1 MKANNLLSTENAEP
15 LPTGGRYDRQTML
28 EGFGREGQ
36 RKVHAASVLLVGV
49 GGLGS
54 PIATYLTGAGIGK
67 LGIIDDDV
75 VSITNLHRQVLYTEN
90 EVGLSKAECAKKRLA
105 ALNHEVEI
113 VAYNERLTRENAAD
127 LIRQYDLVIDGMDNF
142 ATRFIVSD
150 ACKAQGKPYVYGAI
164 RGLEG
169 QVSVLCQGKCTYRS
183 LFPDE
188 EATLQMPHPGKQ
200 VLGTTPA
207 VVGSVE
213 ATQALMLITGIGE
226 PLIDKM
232 WTVNLAT
239 MQSFIIN
246 L

>member
-1 MKANNLLSTENAEP
+1 MMEED
-15 LPTGGRYDRQTML
+15 RYQRQKL
-28 EGFGREGQ
+28 IGELGEEGQ
-36 RKVHAASVLLVGV
+36 RRIRKAKVLLVGV

-54 PIATYLTGAGIGK
+54 PIATYLTGAGIGT
-67 LGIIDDDV
+67 LGLIDDDV
-75 VSITNLHRQVLYTEN
+75 VSLTNLHRQVLYTEQ
-90 EVGLSKAECAKKRLA
+90 EVGQPKALCARRRLLSQ
-105 ALNHEVEI
+105 NSEVNI
-113 VAYNERLTRENAAD
+113 VAYPERLTWENAEP
-127 LIRQYDLVIDGMDNF
+127 LISQYDIVVDGMDNF

-150 ACKAQGKPYVYGAI
+150 VCERQGKPFVHGAI

-169 QVSVLCQGKCTYRS
+169 QVSVLCTPSPDGTKATYRT

-188 EATLQMPHPGKQ
+188 EATLRMPHPGKA

-213 ATQALMLITGIGE
+213 ATQALLLIAGFGSPLTGR
-226 PLIDKM
+226 L
-232 WTVNLAT
+232 WTVDLAT

>member
-1 MKANNLLSTENAEP
+1 MKENRYQRQLL
-15 LPTGGRYDRQTML
+15 L
-28 EGFGREGQ
+28 EELGEEGQ
-36 RKVHAASVLLVGV
+36 AKIQRAKVLLVGV

-54 PIATYLTGAGIGK
+54 PIATYLTGAGIGT
-67 LGIIDDDV
+67 LGLIDDDV
-75 VSITNLHRQVLYTEN
+75 VSVTNLHRQVLYSEE
-90 EVGLSKAECAKKRLA
+90 EVGQSKAECAKRRLHS
-105 ALNHEVEI
+105 LNHKVNI
-113 VAYNERLTRENAAD
+113 IAYPERLTRENADA
-127 LIRQYDLVIDGMDNF
+127 LISQYDLVIDGMDNF

-150 ACKAQGKPYVYGAI
+150 VCEALHKPYVYGAI

-207 VVGSVE
+207 VIGSVE
-213 ATQALMLITGIGE
+213 ACQAIQLIAGFGE
-226 PLIDKM
+226 PLIDKI
-232 WTVNLAT
+232 WTINLAT
-239 MQSFIIN
+239 MQSFTIQ

>member
-1 MKANNLLSTENAEP
+1 MMEED
-15 LPTGGRYDRQTML
+15 RYQRQKL
-28 EGFGREGQ
+28 IGELGEEGQ
-36 RKVHAASVLLVGV
+36 RRIRKAKVLLVGV

-54 PIATYLTGAGIGK
+54 PIATYLTGAGIGT
-67 LGIIDDDV
+67 LGLIDDDV
-75 VSITNLHRQVLYTEN
+75 VSLTNLHRQVLYTEQ
-90 EVGLSKAECAKKRLA
+90 EVGQPKALCARRRLLSQ
-105 ALNHEVEI
+105 NSEVNI
-113 VAYNERLTRENAAD
+113 VAYPERLTRENAEP
-127 LIRQYDLVIDGMDNF
+127 LISQYDIVVDGMDNF

-150 ACKAQGKPYVYGAI
+150 VCERQSKPFVHGAI

-169 QVSVLCQGKCTYRS
+169 QVSVLCTPSPDGTKATYRT

-188 EATLQMPHPGKQ
+188 EATLRMPHPGKA

-213 ATQALMLITGIGE
+213 ATQALLLIAGFGSPLTGR
-226 PLIDKM
+226 L
-232 WTVNLAT
+232 WTVDLAT

>member
-1 MKANNLLSTENAEP
+1 
-15 LPTGGRYDRQTML
+15 ML

-75 VSITNLHRQVLYTEN
+75 VSITNLHRQVLYTEK
-90 EVGLSKAECAKKRLA
+90 EVGLSKAECAKKRLT
-105 ALNHEVEI
+105 ALNHDVEI
-113 VAYNERLTRENAAD
+113 VAYNERLTKENAAD

-150 ACKAQGKPYVYGAI
+150 TCKAQGKPYVYGAI

-169 QVSVLCQGKCTYRS
+169 QVGVLCQGTATYRS

-188 EATLQMPHPGKQ
+188 EATLKMPHPGKQ

-213 ATQALMLITGIGE
+213 ATQALMLITGIGS

-232 WTVNLAT
+232 WTINLAT
-239 MQSFIIN
+239 MQSFTIN

>member
-1 MKANNLLSTENAEP
+1 MMKEDRYHRQLLLEEIGEAGQAKIRNA
-15 LPTGGRYDRQTML
+15 
-28 EGFGREGQ
+28 
-36 RKVHAASVLLVGV
+36 KVLLVGV

-54 PIATYLTGAGIGK
+54 PIATYLTGAGIGT
-67 LGIIDDDV
+67 LGLIDDDV
-75 VSITNLHRQVLYTEN
+75 VSITNLHRQVLYTEE
-90 EVGLSKAECAKKRLA
+90 EVGLPKAECAKRRLHS
-105 ALNHEVEI
+105 LNHEVNI
-113 VAYNERLTRENAAD
+113 VAYPERLTRENAED
-127 LIRQYDLVIDGMDNF
+127 LIRLYDLVIDGMDNF

-150 ACKAQGKPYVYGAI
+150 VCEALHKPYVYGAI

-188 EATLQMPHPGKQ
+188 EATLKMPHPGKQ

-213 ATQALMLITGIGE
+213 ACQALQLISSFGE
-226 PLIDKM
+226 PLIDKI
-232 WTVNLAT
+232 WTINLAT
-239 MQSFIIN
+239 MQSFTVQ

>member
-1 MKANNLLSTENAEP
+1 MMEED
-15 LPTGGRYDRQTML
+15 RYQRQKL
-28 EGFGREGQ
+28 IGELGEEGQ
-36 RKVHAASVLLVGV
+36 RRIRKAKVLLVGV

-54 PIATYLTGAGIGK
+54 PIATYLTGAGIGT
-67 LGIIDDDV
+67 LGLIDDDV
-75 VSITNLHRQVLYTEN
+75 VSLTNLHRQVLYTEQ
-90 EVGLSKAECAKKRLA
+90 EVGQPKALCARRRLLSQ
-105 ALNHEVEI
+105 NSEVNI
-113 VAYNERLTRENAAD
+113 VAYPERLTRENAEP
-127 LIRQYDLVIDGMDNF
+127 LISQYDIVVDGMDNF

-150 ACKAQGKPYVYGAI
+150 VCERQGKPFVHGAI

-169 QVSVLCQGKCTYRS
+169 QVSVLCTPSPDGTKATYRT

-188 EATLQMPHPGKQ
+188 EATLRMPHPGKA

-213 ATQALMLITGIGE
+213 ATQALLLIAGFGSPLTGR
-226 PLIDKM
+226 L
-232 WTVNLAT
+232 WTVDLAT

>member
-1 MKANNLLSTENAEP
+1 MRNIQTDR
-15 LPTGGRYDRQTML
+15 PTDGRYQRQML
-28 EGFGREGQ
+28 VPEIGQEGQ
-36 RKVHAASVLLVGV
+36 RKLQAAKVLLVGV

-54 PIATYLTGAGIGK
+54 PIATYLTGAGIGT

-75 VSITNLHRQVLYTEN
+75 VSLSNLHRQVLYTED
-90 EVGLSKAECAKKRLA
+90 EVGRPKAECARKRLQQ
-105 ALNHEVEI
+105 LNSEVQV
-113 VAYNERLTRENAAD
+113 VAYAERLTPHNAD
-127 LIRQYDLVIDGMDNF
+127 DIIGQYDLVVDGMDNF

-150 ACKAQGKPYVYGAI
+150 TCQRQRKPYVYGAI

-169 QVSVLCQGKCTYRS
+169 QVGVFCTGRCTYRT

-188 EATLQMPHPGKQ
+188 AYTLAMPHPGKA

-213 ATQALMLITGIGE
+213 ATQAIMLIAGVGR
-226 PLIDKM
+226 PLVDKL
-232 WTVNLAT
+232 WTVDLST
-239 MQSFIIN
+239 MQSYIIT